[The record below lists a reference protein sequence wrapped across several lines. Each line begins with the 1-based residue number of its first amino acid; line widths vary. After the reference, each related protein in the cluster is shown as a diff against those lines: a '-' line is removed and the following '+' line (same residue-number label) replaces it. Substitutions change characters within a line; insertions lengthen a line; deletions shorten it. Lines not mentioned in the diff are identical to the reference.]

1 MSVARGREK
10 ARPPSLLLHRRQRS
24 SVNRRR
30 ESESSES
37 SRENRENGRSLATN
51 QPTVGLRLRSLRR
64 SSPPRSFPAAR
75 SLEAAENLKG
85 GGRVFL
91 FSSISFSFSP
101 SSPSVARNHGE
112 VSPST
117 KGVSTG
123 PERISSKSRN
133 RKRFSRIFTEFAASR
148 LRILVNQILS

>member
-1 MSVARGREK
+1 MEK
-10 ARPPSLLLHRRQRS
+10 NSSLLPHRRQGS
-24 SVNRRR
+24 AVNRRR
-30 ESESSES
+30 ELESSES

-64 SSPPRSFPAAR
+64 SSPWRSFPAAC
-75 SLEAAENLKG
+75 SPEAAGNLKG

-91 FSSISFSFSP
+91 FSPHLSPLFSP
-101 SSPSVARNHGE
+101 PSPSVARNHGQ

-123 PERISSKSRN
+123 PKRVSSKSRN

-148 LRILVNQILS
+148 LRKSSRGTREDTGSKN